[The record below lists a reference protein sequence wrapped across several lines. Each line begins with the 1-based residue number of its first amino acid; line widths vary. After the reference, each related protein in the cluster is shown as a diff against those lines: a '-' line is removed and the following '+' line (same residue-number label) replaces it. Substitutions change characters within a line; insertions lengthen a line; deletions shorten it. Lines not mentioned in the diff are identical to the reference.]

1 MPAAFRTLVT
11 SKIPVLICID
21 VEPDEFFVSRQK
33 PEPWR
38 GYELTHAY
46 IGEWRSALQQ
56 LTGDAV
62 HVSWF
67 IRMDP
72 QVALAHGRASWAVE
86 HYPTL
91 FQEAIDA
98 GDELGA
104 HVHTYRWCEDSGD
117 WLDDHGNDDWVDQC
131 LDTAV
136 EGYRSSFGTPCHS
149 LRFGNYWSGTEAIN
163 RAEALGFRFDLTIE
177 PGLPPNALDSRKPP
191 HSGDLPDY
199 YRVPREP
206 YAPSRSDFRRRA
218 RPGERDITLLPLSS
232 AHLRFGWGPRS
243 LKQRIRRLRN
253 NGLRHRRQDTPLSM
267 WRDWNH
273 PNEFSKM
280 LDRAIA
286 QQRQPYL
293 AFAIHSNAPVEP
305 ESLPRIERCLQAL
318 MAHPERSRFVFC
330 TPAEAMAILQA
341 NAAGGPSS

>member
-1 MPAAFRTLVT
+1 MKT
-11 SKIPVLICID
+11 KIPVLICID
-21 VEPDEFFVSRQK
+21 VEPDEFFVSRQN

-56 LTGDAV
+56 RTGDAV

-86 HYPTL
+86 HYPEL
-91 FQEAIDA
+91 FQQAIEA

-104 HVHTYRWCEDSGD
+104 HVHTYRCCGDSGD
-117 WLDDHGNDDWVDQC
+117 WLDDHGNDDWVAEW

-136 EGYRSSFGTPCHS
+136 EGYQSSFGRTCRS

-177 PGLPPNALDSRKPP
+177 PGLPPNALDARKPA
-191 HSGDLPDY
+191 HSGELPDY
-199 YRVPREP
+199 YRVSREP

-218 RPGERDITLLPLSS
+218 RPASVTSRFCPSPPPTSATAGAREAWGRDSGGCATTVFSTGGRTPPFPCGGTGDLPTISAGCSTGRSPSNAGPIWPSPFTPTPPSNPGRCRESS
-232 AHLRFGWGPRS
+232 AAC
-243 LKQRIRRLRN
+243 RL
-253 NGLRHRRQDTPLSM
+253 
-267 WRDWNH
+267 
-273 PNEFSKM
+273 
-280 LDRAIA
+280 
-286 QQRQPYL
+286 
-293 AFAIHSNAPVEP
+293 
-305 ESLPRIERCLQAL
+305 
-318 MAHPERSRFVFC
+318 
-330 TPAEAMAILQA
+330 
-341 NAAGGPSS
+341 